1 MGDDGFW
8 MRALAE
14 AEAADA
20 ADPLARFR
28 GRFRLPT
35 GVIYL
40 DGNSLGPAPEAALRA
55 AAEAAEREWADGLI
69 RSWNTAGWFELP
81 TRLGDLIAPV
91 IGAGPGEVVVSDTT
105 TINIHKA
112 LHAGLSL
119 RPGGGWWSPRRGAS
133 RPTSMPPRASAT
145 ACACGSRA
153 STRRRSRR

>member
-28 GRFRLPT
+28 GRFRLPP

-55 AAEAAEREWADGLI
+55 VAEAAEREWADGLI
-69 RSWNTAGWFELP
+69 SELEHRRLVRAADAARRPDRAG
-81 TRLGDLIAPV
+81 D
-91 IGAGPGEVVVSDTT
+91 
-105 TINIHKA
+105 
-112 LHAGLSL
+112 
-119 RPGGGWWSPRRGAS
+119 
-133 RPTSMPPRASAT
+133 
-145 ACACGSRA
+145 
-153 STRRRSRR
+153 RRRAGRGRGQRHDDDQRPQGAARRA